1 MSQAKN
7 GEQGFTPALGRAEF
21 TWAYDTAIRL
31 LTRESVWRAA
41 LLRQVA
47 PKNGETILDVGCG
60 TGTFAIMLKRKA
72 PNAHIVGVDP
82 DPEALALA
90 ARKAAS
96 KNIDVEWLQRFARD
110 TASSPAVYDKA
121 VSSLM
126 FHQMPMAEKR
136 IGLQAMFDALRP
148 GGELHIA
155 DYAYQPDRKMRRLFR
170 WTVQRID
177 GVENTQP
184 NADGALEE
192 MLAEL
197 SDEKLMPARVIRT
210 LTGAISLFRLTKP
223 PSD

>member
-1 MSQAKN
+1 MNQRETGKQA
-7 GEQGFTPALGRAEF
+7 FTPALGRAEF
-21 TWAYDTAIRL
+21 TWAYDLAIRY
-31 LTRESVWRAA
+31 LTRERLWRSA
-41 LLRQVA
+41 LLKQVA
-47 PKNGETILDVGCG
+47 PQNDETILDVGCG
-60 TGTFAIMLKRKA
+60 TGTFAIMLKQKA
-72 PNAHIVGVDP
+72 PKAQIGGLDP
-82 DPEALALA
+82 DPEALARA
-90 ARKAAS
+90 ANKAAA
-96 KNIDVEWLQRFARD
+96 KDIDVEWRQGFARD
-110 TASSPAVYDKA
+110 FANNPTIFDKA

-155 DYAYQPDRKMRRLFR
+155 DYAYQPDKNMRLLFR

-177 GVENTQP
+177 GVEDTQP

-197 SDEKLMPARVIRT
+197 AGKKVMPVRVIRT

-223 PSD
+223 H